1 MANFRENLR
10 LSEFVDLFMLSCS
23 SITPVCSKTR
33 DGQCVSYAK
42 FMANFREN
50 LRLSEFR
57 VVQSLWS
64 VQRPE
69 RDSVY
74 HMPNSWLISEKISG
88 YLSSLICLC

>member
-1 MANFRENLR
+1 
-10 LSEFVDLFMLSCS
+10 
-23 SITPVCSKTR
+23 
-33 DGQCVSYAK
+33 
-42 FMANFREN
+42 MANFREN

-88 YLSSLICLC
+88 YLSSLICLFCAVVQSLWSVQRTERDSV